1 MINFLKKLFR
11 GKKSDPIV
19 VGYQPLPR
27 TKMAPPPMPRV
38 APARSNSRPSA
49 FAAPYGRA
57 AAPRSGAT
65 SSSTPRRT
73 ESSSDDL
80 SNPLNPMSP
89 LSPLSPMNQLSASS
103 AVSEPSHRSSHCS
116 SHSSHD
122 TSSSTT
128 HSSHD
133 HSPSHSSHDYSCSS
147 SSDSGSSYD
156 SSSASV
162 SSD

>member
-1 MINFLKKLFR
+1 MITFLKRLFR

-19 VGYQPLPR
+19 VGYQPLPSAKR
-27 TKMAPPPMPRV
+27 MEPPRS
-38 APARSNSRPSA
+38 ARSTAAPRAFSAPYGGSAARPSA
-49 FAAPYGRA
+49 
-57 AAPRSGAT
+57 
-65 SSSTPRRT
+65 SSSGTPRRT
-73 ESSSDDL
+73 DSSSDDL

-103 AVSEPSHRSSHCS
+103 AVAEPSHRSTSHCS
-116 SHSSHD
+116 PHSSHD

-147 SSDSGSSYD
+147 SSNYDSGSS
-156 SSSASV
+156 SSS
-162 SSD
+162 SDW